1 MKLRHKKSNQEN
13 FPVGSLLI
21 KKQYRPLVMDYYRF
35 ARYADDVA
43 DNPKLLMKEKIKQ
56 LDVLE
61 DLLYERID
69 YKGKKLAFVKKIR
82 KQFVKENL
90 SFSLLTDLLTAFRQ
104 DAKDYKYETW
114 NQLVE
119 YCKYSAAP
127 VGRFML
133 AIHNESPSTYLPATS
148 LCVALQVLNH
158 LQDIKYD
165 AKLLKRVYIPN
176 EFLKK
181 FGVKRSDLVKDQETP
196 ELRKLILILL
206 KKIKGLIKEAEIMPS
221 IIQSTRLRMEVG
233 VILSLTTSM
242 VKRLERDDI
251 LKHEVVLSK
260 TDWICAFINGILKG
274 FFTKTKTLTTKGL

>member
-43 DNPKLLMKEKIKQ
+43 DNPKLSMKEKIRQ
-56 LDVLE
+56 LDELE
-61 DLLYERID
+61 DLLYERIV

-114 NQLVE
+114 NQLAE

-165 AKLLKRVYIPN
+165 AKLLKRVYIPS
-176 EFLKK
+176 ELMKK

-196 ELRKLILILL
+196 ELRKLILTLL
-206 KKIKGLIKEAEIMPS
+206 KKIKGLLKEAEILPS

-242 VKRLERDDI
+242 VKGIERDDI

-260 TDWICAFINGILKG
+260 TDWICAFINGILKV